1 MKISVSTFD
10 RLIVAAIGDV
20 ASVLKSVM
28 LADVIEVTAAPTAIV
43 ANEIEFTGAVGAT
56 GEAAGVPAITEKA
69 T

>member
-1 MKISVSTFD
+1 
-10 RLIVAAIGDV
+10 
-20 ASVLKSVM
+20 